1 MKLAMWKTNWKRK
14 MQLRGSGQLAVA
26 AMASLVLACM
36 LSACVNVASY
46 TQPSLVRV
54 IDASYNAPA
63 VNVVVE
69 GVTLA
74 ANVGQG
80 SISNY
85 GTLTASTAAAI
96 KVTEVSGSTTAL
108 VSTTGTILAG
118 KHHTVLLSDNG
129 QSSTGYIVTILEDQ
143 QTAAASGHSAFRFIN
158 MAPSTGAVDVYM
170 VPSGSTLAES
180 KALVSNIAAGAV
192 TDYTSFSSQTVTMEV
207 TAYGSTTALCTQ
219 SLALTGGEVRT
230 VLLVNTQLTSS
241 PAIEAFVAKDVN

>member
-1 MKLAMWKTNWKRK
+1 MSGLANCPGEPASVPAPCAARPSARPPTERPASKLVIRMSR
-14 MQLRGSGQLAVA
+14 
-26 AMASLVLACM
+26 
-36 LSACVNVASY
+36 LSAV
-46 TQPSLVRV
+46 
-54 IDASYNAPA
+54 
-63 VNVVVE
+63 
-69 GVTLA
+69 
-74 ANVGQG
+74 
-80 SISNY
+80 
-85 GTLTASTAAAI
+85 STAAAI